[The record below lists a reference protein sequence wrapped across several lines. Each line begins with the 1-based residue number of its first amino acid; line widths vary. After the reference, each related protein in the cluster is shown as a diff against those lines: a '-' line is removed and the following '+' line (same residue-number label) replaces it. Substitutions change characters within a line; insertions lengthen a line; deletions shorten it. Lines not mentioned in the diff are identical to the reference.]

1 MVQVI
6 FSDVDGTLLNSR
18 HQLTPLNRTVIQA
31 VQRQG
36 VPFVIVSARSPSG
49 VATILRENG
58 LRCPVVCYSGAL
70 MLDESGALL
79 FHQGFSA
86 QEARRIL
93 RFVEKKMDGP
103 DNYVIYGSQSD
114 SRAEIHVHGGGK
126 EAV

>member
-79 FHQGFSA
+79 FHQGFPA
-86 QEARRIL
+86 QEATAQT
-93 RFVEKKMDGP
+93 
-103 DNYVIYGSQSD
+103 S
-114 SRAEIHVHGGGK
+114 
-126 EAV
+126 